1 MTEVSFEDLF
11 ALRFHYIDYIDDEKI
26 IITHLKVKLLESEI
40 EHDNINMYL
49 FSFYEYYNIPITMND
64 IISVD
69 ININN
74 NENNNNENN
83 NNENNNN
90 ENNNIFINKIINIIN
105 VLNDMQ
111 DEFHDLPP
119 LINLNNLSDVIVTTD
134 KTDLEQLKEIKYN
147 DVVCD
152 CMICMMEVKKDDII
166 LDIECKHIFH
176 KDCLFEYLNTY
187 NHICP
192 ICRKDIGKTNI

>member
-1 MTEVSFEDLF
+1 MTEVSFDDLF

-26 IITHLKVKLLESEI
+26 IIAHLKVKLLESEI

-69 ININN
+69 N
-74 NENNNNENN
+74 NE
-83 NNENNNN
+83 NNN
-90 ENNNIFINKIINIIN
+90 ENNNIFINQIINVIN
-105 VLNDMQ
+105 VLNNIQ

-119 LINLNNLSDVIVTTD
+119 LINLNNLSDVIVTTN
-134 KTDLEQLKEIKYN
+134 KTDLEQLKEITYN
-147 DVVCD
+147 DVTYNDVTCD

-192 ICRKDIGKTNI
+192 ICRKDIGRTNI